1 MTYVNAEKLENIIN
15 TRHYMLANSHNT
27 KDYGMY
33 TVGIMQAIRE
43 ATEPDVKLIVRCKNC
58 IHKKEIYETQKDLYP
73 STSIRCSCHGIIMS
87 EDGFCSD
94 GESEAV
100 N

>member
-43 ATEPDVKLIVRCKNC
+43 ATEPDVELIV
-58 IHKKEIYETQKDLYP
+58 
-73 STSIRCSCHGIIMS
+73 
-87 EDGFCSD
+87 
-94 GESEAV
+94 
-100 N
+100 